1 MFVVQSTQEI
11 DLFEKIIS
19 SLMHSYYAFKLK
31 LEYQLSST
39 KILSNHRDFE
49 IMSVKYY
56 VGAEW

>member
-11 DLFEKIIS
+11 DLFEKISS
-19 SLMHSYYAFKLK
+19 SLMHSYYAFKHT
-31 LEYQLSST
+31 ELSST